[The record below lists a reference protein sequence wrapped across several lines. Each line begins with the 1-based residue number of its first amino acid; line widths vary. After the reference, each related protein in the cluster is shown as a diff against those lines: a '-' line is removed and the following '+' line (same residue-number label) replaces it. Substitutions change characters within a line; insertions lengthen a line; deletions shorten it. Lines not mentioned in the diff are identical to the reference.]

1 MNSQS
6 IQKSNFNEDKLQID
20 PYATSVVNFIEFPI
34 ENKKKS
40 GIFSSFI
47 PLKSNDAMSNK

>member
-6 IQKSNFNEDKLQID
+6 IQKSIFNEDKLQID

-47 PLKSNDAMSNK
+47 PLKSNDA